1 MKTWQK
7 LPIGGKEK
15 RLQMFFK
22 KIKTWERFSGQKIYK
37 QKRKND
43 SLGGG
48 LLLFLSRIQ
57 ARSSEA
63 RKYVSTKKM
72 REAKGG
78 KSHINIISPPFFP

>member
-22 KIKTWERFSGQKIYK
+22 KIKTWERFSEQKICK

-48 LLLFLSRIQ
+48 ASPLSF
-57 ARSSEA
+57 
-63 RKYVSTKKM
+63 
-72 REAKGG
+72 
-78 KSHINIISPPFFP
+78 SHTSQV

>member
-15 RLQMFFK
+15 RLQMFLK
-22 KIKTWERFSGQKIYK
+22 KIKTWERFSEQKIYK

-48 LLLFLSRIQ
+48 LLLFLSHIQ

-63 RKYVSTKKM
+63 RKYLSTKM
-72 REAKGG
+72 REVKGG
-78 KSHINIISPPFFP
+78 RKAI

>member
-15 RLQMFFK
+15 RLQMFLK
-22 KIKTWERFSGQKIYK
+22 KIKTWERFSEQKIRK

-48 LLLFLSRIQ
+48 LLLFLSHIQ
-57 ARSSEA
+57 ARSREA

-72 REAKGG
+72 REARGEKA
-78 KSHINIISPPFFP
+78 I